1 MRLYFNHPSYNENP
15 IVGVSWEQANAFC
28 VWRTNYLMA
37 GLKGQARFIQRYRL
51 PTEVE
56 WEFAARGRD
65 GNKYP
70 WSDEETKDEK
80 GCYKANYK
88 PVRGENIT

>member
-1 MRLYFNHPSYNENP
+1 MGFPEQLYNQRLSRYDSWVNDFPNANNESYMRLYFNHPSYNENP

-51 PTEVE
+51 PTEV
-56 WEFAARGRD
+56 
-65 GNKYP
+65 
-70 WSDEETKDEK
+70 
-80 GCYKANYK
+80 
-88 PVRGENIT
+88 